1 LARVDGAS
9 GSDSTGGV
17 VRRRKF
23 FLGMGDRK
31 DLEFGVTILATGA
44 GVVLE
49 DDEGESCGCCGTGSS
64 SIGAVDV
71 RNFSCVSKSS
81 RILFIFAVLPPFPC
95 SEEEGPGLEEP
106 GSEDPWREDPCM
118 EERDSS
124 SVTVEW

>member
-1 LARVDGAS
+1 LAGVDGAS
-9 GSDSTGGV
+9 GSDSTGDV

-44 GVVLE
+44 GVLVE

-81 RILFIFAVLPPFPC
+81 RILFIFAVLPPVPC
-95 SEEEGPGLEEP
+95 SEEEGPCLEEP
-106 GSEDPWREDPCM
+106 GREDPCM